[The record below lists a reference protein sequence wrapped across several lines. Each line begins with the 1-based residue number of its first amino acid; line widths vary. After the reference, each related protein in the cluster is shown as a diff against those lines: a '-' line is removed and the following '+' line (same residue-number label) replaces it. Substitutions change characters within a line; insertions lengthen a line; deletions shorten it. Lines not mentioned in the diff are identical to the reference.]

1 MKNENWGKEILEGLK
16 NKVNE
21 IKEDASRD
29 LEIMF
34 SDTKE
39 VMAIWKW
46 TKRLSLIGIGVLIT
60 STVTVTTGEYNT
72 MKKELTQKISNR
84 EEDLQKFHKENN
96 KLRIENIELNKQVEI
111 AQAYLELDDTEKE
124 IVDIKIDEVN
134 KATEEQLAQEK
145 AQKEAEEAAKKQAE
159 EEAKRKAEEEEKTRK
174 EEEERQK
181 AEAEKKYIDATNF
194 IKECADASGYKF
206 DITRNGNKIDI
217 YYNAGGDIKVSELI
231 KQGISKE
238 EIISM
243 SGYDNLRNI
252 YKETA
257 SSFQQQVNSLYSEDI
272 IITIAVAF
280 NGETCYKVDGNG
292 NVIIDLLK

>member
-72 MKKELTQKISNR
+72 MKKELTQKISNK

-96 KLRIENIELNKQVEI
+96 KLRIENIELNEQVEI

-145 AQKEAEEAAKKQAE
+145 AQKEAEEAARKQAE
-159 EEAKRKAEEEEKTRK
+159 EEAKRKAEEEEKARK

-181 AEAEKKYIDATNF
+181 AEAEAHKYETGLTWEQIAREGKNGTLGQF
-194 IKECADASGYKF
+194 EGKIVQV
-206 DITRNGNKIDI
+206 INGNYGYTQYRIAINGNYDTI
-217 YYNAGGDIKVSELI
+217 MLVEAASYEL
-231 KQGISKE
+231 
-238 EIISM
+238 
-243 SGYDNLRNI
+243 
-252 YKETA
+252 KET
-257 SSFQQQVNSLYSEDI
+257 LLEDDYVYFKGKSMGTVSYESVLGTK
-272 IITIAVAF
+272 ITIPAF
-280 NGETCYKVDGNG
+280 DVDE
-292 NVIIDLLK
+292 IHR

>member
-29 LEIMF
+29 LDIMF

-72 MKKELTQKISNR
+72 MKKELTQKISNK

-96 KLRIENIELNKQVEI
+96 KLRIENIELNEQVEI

-145 AQKEAEEAAKKQAE
+145 AQKEAEEAARKQAE
-159 EEAKRKAEEEEKTRK
+159 EEAKRKAEEEEKARK

-181 AEAEKKYIDATNF
+181 AEAEAHKYETGLTWEQIAREGKNGTLGQF
-194 IKECADASGYKF
+194 EGKIVQV
-206 DITRNGNKIDI
+206 INGNYGYTQYRIAINGNYDTI
-217 YYNAGGDIKVSELI
+217 MLVEAASYEL
-231 KQGISKE
+231 
-238 EIISM
+238 
-243 SGYDNLRNI
+243 
-252 YKETA
+252 KET
-257 SSFQQQVNSLYSEDI
+257 LLEDDYVYFKGKSMGTVSYESVLGTK
-272 IITIAVAF
+272 ITIPAF
-280 NGETCYKVDGNG
+280 DVDE
-292 NVIIDLLK
+292 IHR

>member
-21 IKEDASRD
+21 IKEDAIRD

-96 KLRIENIELNKQVEI
+96 ELRIENIELNKQVKI
-111 AQAYLELDDTEKE
+111 AQAYLELDGTEKE

-145 AQKEAEEAAKKQAE
+145 AQKEAEEAARKQAE
-159 EEAKRKAEEEEKTRK
+159 EEAKRKAEEEEKARK

-181 AEAEKKYIDATNF
+181 AEAEAHKYETGLTWEQIAREGKNGTLGQF
-194 IKECADASGYKF
+194 EGKIVQV
-206 DITRNGNKIDI
+206 INGNYGYTQYRIAINGNYDTI
-217 YYNAGGDIKVSELI
+217 MLVEAASYEL
-231 KQGISKE
+231 
-238 EIISM
+238 
-243 SGYDNLRNI
+243 
-252 YKETA
+252 KET
-257 SSFQQQVNSLYSEDI
+257 LLEDDYVYFKGKSMGTVSYESVLGTK
-272 IITIAVAF
+272 ITIPAF
-280 NGETCYKVDGNG
+280 DVDE
-292 NVIIDLLK
+292 IHR

>member
-1 MKNENWGKEILEGLK
+1 MKYEDWGEILEGLK

-29 LEIMF
+29 LDIMF
-34 SDTKE
+34 SDKE
-39 VMAIWKW
+39 DVITVWKW
-46 TKRLSLIGIGVLIT
+46 VKRIALIGIGALIT

-72 MKKELTQKISNR
+72 MKKELTQKISNK

-96 KLRIENIELNKQVEI
+96 KLRIENIELNNQVEI

-159 EEAKRKAEEEEKTRK
+159 EEAKRKAEEEEKARK

-181 AEAEKKYIDATNF
+181 AEAEAHKYETGLTWEQIAREGKNGTLGQF
-194 IKECADASGYKF
+194 EGKIVQV
-206 DITRNGNKIDI
+206 INGNYGYTQYRIAINGNYDTI
-217 YYNAGGDIKVSELI
+217 MLVEAASYEL
-231 KQGISKE
+231 
-238 EIISM
+238 
-243 SGYDNLRNI
+243 
-252 YKETA
+252 KET
-257 SSFQQQVNSLYSEDI
+257 LLEDDYVYFKGKSMGTVSYESVMGAN
-272 IITIAVAF
+272 ITIPAF
-280 NGETCYKVDGNG
+280 DVDE
-292 NVIIDLLK
+292 IHR

>member
-21 IKEDASRD
+21 IKEDAIRD

-84 EEDLQKFHKENN
+84 EEDLRKFHKENN

-111 AQAYLELDDTEKE
+111 AQPYLELDDNEKE

-159 EEAKRKAEEEEKTRK
+159 EEAKRKAEEEEKARK

-181 AEAEKKYIDATNF
+181 AEAEAHKYETGLTWEQIAREGKNGTLGQF
-194 IKECADASGYKF
+194 EGKIVQV
-206 DITRNGNKIDI
+206 INGNYGYTQYRIAI
-217 YYNAGGDIKVSELI
+217 NGDYDTIMLVEVASYELQETLLEDDYVYFKGKSMGTVSYESVLGT
-231 KQGISKE
+231 K
-238 EIISM
+238 
-243 SGYDNLRNI
+243 
-252 YKETA
+252 
-257 SSFQQQVNSLYSEDI
+257 
-272 IITIAVAF
+272 ITIPAF
-280 NGETCYKVDGNG
+280 DVDE
-292 NVIIDLLK
+292 IHR

>member
-29 LEIMF
+29 LDIMF

-72 MKKELTQKISNR
+72 MKKELTQKISNK

-159 EEAKRKAEEEEKTRK
+159 EEAKRKAEEEEKARK

-181 AEAEKKYIDATNF
+181 AEAEAHKYETGLTWEQIAREGKNGTLGQF
-194 IKECADASGYKF
+194 EGKIVQV
-206 DITRNGNKIDI
+206 INGNYGYTQYRIAINGNYDTI
-217 YYNAGGDIKVSELI
+217 MLVEAASYEL
-231 KQGISKE
+231 
-238 EIISM
+238 
-243 SGYDNLRNI
+243 
-252 YKETA
+252 KET
-257 SSFQQQVNSLYSEDI
+257 LLEDDYVYFKGKSMGTVSYESVLGTK
-272 IITIAVAF
+272 ITIPAF
-280 NGETCYKVDGNG
+280 DVDE
-292 NVIIDLLK
+292 IHR

>member
-21 IKEDASRD
+21 IKEDAIRD

-96 KLRIENIELNKQVEI
+96 ELRIENIELNKQVKI
-111 AQAYLELDDTEKE
+111 AQAYLELDGTEKE

-159 EEAKRKAEEEEKTRK
+159 EEAKRKAEEEEKARK

-181 AEAEKKYIDATNF
+181 AEAEAHKYETGLTWEQIAREGKNGTLGQF
-194 IKECADASGYKF
+194 EGKIVQV
-206 DITRNGNKIDI
+206 INGNYGYTQYRIAINGNYDTI
-217 YYNAGGDIKVSELI
+217 MLVEAASYEL
-231 KQGISKE
+231 
-238 EIISM
+238 
-243 SGYDNLRNI
+243 
-252 YKETA
+252 KET
-257 SSFQQQVNSLYSEDI
+257 LLEDDYVYFKGKSMGTVSYESVLGTK
-272 IITIAVAF
+272 ITIPAF
-280 NGETCYKVDGNG
+280 DVDE
-292 NVIIDLLK
+292 IHR

>member
-29 LEIMF
+29 LDIMF

-72 MKKELTQKISNR
+72 MKKELTQKISNK

-96 KLRIENIELNKQVEI
+96 KLRIENIELNEQVEI

-159 EEAKRKAEEEEKTRK
+159 EEAKRKAEEEEKARK

-181 AEAEKKYIDATNF
+181 AEAEAHKYETGLTWEQIAREGKNGTLGQF
-194 IKECADASGYKF
+194 EGKIVQV
-206 DITRNGNKIDI
+206 INGNYGYTQYRIAINGNYDTI
-217 YYNAGGDIKVSELI
+217 MLVEAASYEL
-231 KQGISKE
+231 
-238 EIISM
+238 
-243 SGYDNLRNI
+243 
-252 YKETA
+252 KET
-257 SSFQQQVNSLYSEDI
+257 LLEDDYVYFKGKSMGTVSYESVLGTK
-272 IITIAVAF
+272 ITIPAF
-280 NGETCYKVDGNG
+280 DVDE
-292 NVIIDLLK
+292 IHR

>member
-1 MKNENWGKEILEGLK
+1 MKNEDWGKEILEGLK

-39 VMAIWKW
+39 VIAIWKW

-60 STVTVTTGEYNT
+60 ATVTVTTGEYNT
-72 MKKELTQKISNR
+72 MKKELTQKISNK
-84 EEDLQKFHKENN
+84 EDDLQKYYKENREL
-96 KLRIENIELNKQVEI
+96 KDEIEDLNKQVEI

-159 EEAKRKAEEEEKTRK
+159 EEAKRKAEEEEKARK

-181 AEAEKKYIDATNF
+181 AEAEAHKYETGLTWEQIAREGKNGTLGQF
-194 IKECADASGYKF
+194 EGKIVQV
-206 DITRNGNKIDI
+206 INGNYGYTQYRIAINGNYDTI
-217 YYNAGGDIKVSELI
+217 MLVEAASYEL
-231 KQGISKE
+231 
-238 EIISM
+238 
-243 SGYDNLRNI
+243 
-252 YKETA
+252 KET
-257 SSFQQQVNSLYSEDI
+257 LLEDDYVYFKGKSMGTVSYESVMGAN
-272 IITIAVAF
+272 ITIPAF
-280 NGETCYKVDGNG
+280 DVDE
-292 NVIIDLLK
+292 IHR